1 MTDAYVLFE
10 DDNLKTM
17 KQKIRVAAGQGF
29 WGDLPDA
36 PVRQV
41 EEGPI
46 DYLMLDYLAEVTM
59 SIMQKQKARDPN
71 AGYAKDFVP
80 LMKRILPACV
90 ERNIRVTANAGG
102 VNVKGCADAVLGI
115 ARELGFAGKVSI
127 GIVTG
132 DDIMSRLDEF
142 LDKGIEL
149 RNMDTGEPLSAV
161 RERIQS
167 ANVYLGAWPM
177 VEALNQDVQLVITGR
192 ATDTGLTLAPLIHE
206 FGWSPDDWNKMAA
219 GTIAGH
225 IIECGA
231 QASGGNCQFDWQ
243 TIPDMANVGFP
254 IAEASPDGSF
264 IITKHEGTGGRVNV
278 PSVKEQLLYEMGDP
292 HEYITP
298 DCVADFS
305 TVQLEAAGE
314 NRVRVFGIKGK
325 PATDSFKVSISY
337 SAGFK
342 AVGTLVYAWPDAFA
356 KAQAANQILRARLER
371 LGVSFDQV
379 LTEFVGANATHGP
392 LAGIPSPEAAEV
404 QLRVGV
410 RGSERSAVERFT
422 KEIAPLILTGPPAVT
437 GFAGGRPKVE
447 EIVAYWPALIPKEV
461 ITPKVEVLEA

>member
-1 MTDAYVLFE
+1 
-10 DDNLKTM
+10 M
-17 KQKIRVAAGQGF
+17 KELVRIAAGQGF
-29 WGDLPDA
+29 WGDLLEA

-41 EEGPI
+41 EAGPV

-80 LMKRILPACV
+80 LMRRILPVCV
-90 ERNIRVTANAGG
+90 ERGIKVTANAGG
-102 VNVKGCADAVLGI
+102 VNVKGCATAVRDMARDLG
-115 ARELGFAGKVSI
+115 LGGKVRI

-132 DDIMSRLDEF
+132 DDILPRLDEF
-142 LDKGIEL
+142 LSRGIEL
-149 RNMDTGEPLSAV
+149 RNMDTGEPLSTV
-161 RERIQS
+161 IDRIQS

-177 VEALNQDVQLVITGR
+177 VEALKRGAQVVITGR

-206 FGWSPDDWNKMAA
+206 FGWGATDWDLLAA

-231 QASGGNCQFDWQ
+231 QCSGGNCQYDWQ
-243 TIPDMANVGFP
+243 SIPELENVGFP
-254 IAEASPDGSF
+254 IAEAKADGTF
-264 IITKHEGTGGRVNV
+264 VITKHDGTGGRVNV
-278 PSVKEQLLYEMGDP
+278 QSVKEQLVYEMGDP

-298 DCVADFS
+298 DCVADF
-305 TVQLEAAGE
+305 TTIHVADAGP

-325 PATDSFKVSISY
+325 PATEFLKVSISY

-342 AVGTLVYAWPDAFA
+342 AVGTLVYAWPDAYA
-356 KAQAANQILRARLER
+356 KAQAADKILRRRLES
-371 LGVSFDQV
+371 LGLKFDQI
-379 LTEFVGANATHGP
+379 LTEFVGINATHGP
-392 LAGIPSPEAAEV
+392 LAGDPQNEVPEV

-410 RGSERSAVERFT
+410 RGTDKSAVERFT
-422 KEIAPLILTGPPAVT
+422 KELAPLILTGPPAVT

-447 EIVAYWPALIPKEV
+447 EIVAYWPALIPKEN
-461 ITPKVEVLEA
+461 IETAVEVIDA